1 LFGDFKA
8 APDIRQSGP
17 AAGGRYVLRIY
28 RKVKMREKLA
38 FLQPAAA
45 SKACIAI

>member
-38 FLQPAAA
+38 FLQPTAA
-45 SKACIAI
+45 S